1 MENKEQQ
8 DLLMELMAIEV
19 MVKENPCKVK
29 CGVLASLKEVIPTF
43 IGNHCMS
50 GATREQVAKYFGRD
64 VRTISHWREKY
75 FCERLVT
82 MAAISEHTGSAS
94 TVMSAKVKLV
104 KNIIIITPIM
114 VTTAAINCVMDK
126 CRFLAILSISLVMRE
141 STSPFEFLS
150 K

>member
-29 CGVLASLKEVIPTF
+29 CGVLASLKEVIHTF

-75 FCERLVT
+75 PDFPEVKKDFSQNKTYNWLDIVKWRLKHQ
-82 MAAISEHTGSAS
+82 E
-94 TVMSAKVKLV
+94 LFD
-104 KNIIIITPIM
+104 N
-114 VTTAAINCVMDK
+114 
-126 CRFLAILSISLVMRE
+126 
-141 STSPFEFLS
+141 
-150 K
+150 